1 MEFNKLFKTYGL
13 KILVVLLLL
22 GNCNFCIKSCNKNI
36 ELSYILNSKDSIE
49 NINKNLKDSIKI
61 LNQELYFV
69 NEFLNKEKSFNND
82 LKKAISDFKNTTIVK
97 VETIKDFKDE
107 TKK

>member
-1 MEFNKLFKTYGL
+1 MEFNKLFKMYGL
-13 KILVVLLLL
+13 KILIVLLLL

-36 ELSYILNSKDSIE
+36 ELGYILNSKDSIE
-49 NINKNLKDSIKI
+49 IINKNLNDSIKV

-69 NEFLNKEKSFNND
+69 NEFLNKEKSFNSD

-97 VETIKDFKDE
+97 VETIKEYKDE
-107 TKK
+107 K